1 MKRRSILSLLLLML
15 PLSRVAA
22 QGPSQTLTAG
32 QILRGRFRQE
42 RRLAGFSAP
51 LRSEGRF
58 VLVAGQ
64 GLIWNPQKPFALTTV
79 ITPAGLLQEMGGAE
93 ISRLPAARLPFLAR
107 LYDML
112 GGAIAGDWRALEREF
127 AVRRAGTDDAW
138 SVSLTPV
145 RADDPSMP
153 FRHISVEGGR
163 FVDRVT
169 MAKPDGDSD
178 ALEFFE
184 QTLSPG
190 PATAEEAAIL
200 SMLKP

>member
-1 MKRRSILSLLLLML
+1 MKRRSILSLVLFAL
-15 PLSRVAA
+15 PLSRAAA
-22 QGPSQTLTAG
+22 QGPSRTLADG

-42 RRLAGFSAP
+42 RRLAGFNAP

-64 GLIWNPQKPFALTTV
+64 GLIWNPERPFAMTTI
-79 ITPAGLLQEMGGAE
+79 ITPAGLVQEMGGTEVA
-93 ISRLPAARLPFLAR
+93 RLPAARLPFLAR

-112 GGAIAGDWRALEREF
+112 GGAMAGDWRALEREF
-127 AVRRAGTDDAW
+127 AVRRAGTDDSW
-138 SVSLTPV
+138 SMSLTPLK
-145 RADDPSMP
+145 ADDPAMP
-153 FRHISVEGGR
+153 FRHIAVEGSR
-163 FVDRVT
+163 FVDKVT

-184 QTLSPG
+184 QVLSAE
-190 PATAEEAAIL
+190 PATPAEAAAL